1 MADQSL
7 PPDVQAVCAFIRK
20 FSSGLEGNIE
30 AIYERYDTDA
40 EFVRGVV
47 EGIDIVRR
55 SLQLTLLDVEGIMR
69 RAA

>member
-1 MADQSL
+1 MAD
-7 PPDVQAVCAFIRK
+7 PEAEAVCRFIRE
-20 FSSGLEGNIE
+20 FASSLEGNIE

-40 EFVRGVV
+40 EFVKGVA

-55 SLQLTLLDVEGIMR
+55 SLHLTLLDVEGIMR